1 MEQAINAL
9 VLGSCYCLFALGLS
23 LTWGTLNVLN
33 LAHGAVFMFS
43 AFTCF
48 LLTQKLHLN
57 IPLFALVM
65 IAMAVGAIL
74 ELVLDILV
82 FAPIRKRTK
91 NLHESE
97 LSMLIASIGA
107 AAVLTTIAQKVTGD
121 TAFTL
126 TATPATVHEFHIG
139 SIYFTD
145 IEVVIVVF
153 SLIFTV
159 ALAWWLQKSNTG
171 RGLRALSVDA
181 ETSGLMGI
189 SQSRM
194 SALALVI
201 SGVTVGAAAAFLTVF
216 LDSQT
221 PESGQDL
228 LLKAF
233 AAVVV
238 GGVGSVWGTLAG
250 AFILASGETLV
261 SSTTSGT
268 WTEAVSFGLII
279 VVLMLRPGGLFS
291 RVKVERS

>member
-1 MEQAINAL
+1 M
-9 VLGSCYCLFALGLS
+9 LF
-23 LTWGTLNVLN
+23 
-33 LAHGAVFMFS
+33 
-43 AFTCF
+43 
-48 LLTQKLHLN
+48 
-57 IPLFALVM
+57 
-65 IAMAVGAIL
+65 
-74 ELVLDILV
+74 
-82 FAPIRKRTK
+82 
-91 NLHESE
+91 
-97 LSMLIASIGA
+97 SI
-107 AAVLTTIAQKVTGD
+107 
-121 TAFTL
+121 
-126 TATPATVHEFHIG
+126 
-139 SIYFTD
+139 
-145 IEVVIVVF
+145 
-153 SLIFTV
+153 IFTV
-159 ALAWWLQKSNTG
+159 ALALWLQRSNTG

-189 SQSRM
+189 SQGRM

-250 AFILASGETLV
+250 AFILASGETLI

-279 VVLMLRPGGLFS
+279 LVLMVRPGGLFS